1 MELLDIILLSLIQ
14 GITEW
19 LPISSS
25 GHLVLAQEL
34 FNMQVSIY
42 YDILL
47 HFATLIVI
55 LLVFYKDIYKII
67 KELLKL
73 NFKNEYAKLG
83 QHV

>member
-73 NFKNEYAKLG
+73 NFKNE
-83 QHV
+83 